1 VKKTLVRAGPYAKLR
16 LPSGLFL
23 MRSSQRPDPRHRLL
37 PEGRRWG
44 FGAHSVVPYLT
55 AMQSS
60 RLADEPGVAGSIRN
74 PVFPQ
79 MEHALRQLRQGH

>member
-1 VKKTLVRAGPYAKLR
+1 
-16 LPSGLFL
+16 
-23 MRSSQRPDPRHRLL
+23 MRSSQHSDLRQRLM

-55 AMQSS
+55 VMHSS
-60 RLADEPGVAGSIRN
+60 RPGEEQDVAALIRN

-79 MEHALRQLRQGH
+79 MEQALRVLRQGH

>member
-1 VKKTLVRAGPYAKLR
+1 
-16 LPSGLFL
+16 
-23 MRSSQRPDPRHRLL
+23 MRSLPPHPDPAHTRLL

-55 AMQSS
+55 SNLNA
-60 RLADEPGVAGSIRN
+60 RPAAAPDDAIRN

-79 MEHALRQLRQGH
+79 MDHALRALRKRH

>member
-1 VKKTLVRAGPYAKLR
+1 MPTTPSFDLR
-16 LPSGLFL
+16 N
-23 MRSSQRPDPRHRLL
+23 RLL

-55 AMQSS
+55 KALQA
-60 RLADEPGVAGSIRN
+60 RPGDAETVLASIRN

-79 MEHALRQLRQGH
+79 MENCLRALPPQH